1 MKLRQFILISILFF
15 LIISGALIIYA
26 YSKTWGKIDIEIKIH
41 INEQLVQESAFGE
54 SPTFAI
60 WLEDPNTHKIKTV
73 FVTRR
78 AAEGDWEGKAEVP
91 VALPAW
97 FHVNREMACQQMPE
111 ATEGRDPEQ
120 IIITGATPK
129 PGYFVK
135 RISVEQDS
143 EWILW
148 IEVNLAGDFNEY
160 YMEFNTDLNI
170 ADEYMTG
177 QPALI
182 YRTQITASLGTK
194 IVPEILGM
202 TNPASSLEEI
212 ITPLEGI
219 STASDIFDEI
229 SLNVVKTKPRIISW

>member
-1 MKLRQFILISILFF
+1 MKLRRFIIFSILFF
-15 LIISGALIIYA
+15 LVLSGTLIIYA
-26 YSKTWGKIDIEIKIH
+26 YSKTWGKNDIEINIH

-60 WLEDPNTHKIKTV
+60 WLEDPNTHKTKTV

-78 AAEGDWEGKAEVP
+78 AAEEDWEGKAEVP

-97 FHVNREMACQQMPE
+97 FFVNKEKKYQQIPE
-111 ATEGRDPEQ
+111 NPEGNPEQ
-120 IIITGATPK
+120 IIITGATPR

-143 EWILW
+143 DWILW

-160 YMEFNTDLNI
+160 YMEFNKDLNI
-170 ADEYMTG
+170 TDEYMTG

-182 YRTQITASLGTK
+182 YRTIITASLGT
-194 IVPEILGM
+194 IIIPEIKGM
-202 TNPASSLEEI
+202 TMPDSSLDKI

-229 SLNVVKTKPRIISW
+229 RLNVVKTKPRIISW

>member
-1 MKLRQFILISILFF
+1 MKLRQFILISIIL
-15 LIISGALIIYA
+15 LLLISGSLIIYA
-26 YSKTWGKIDIEIKIH
+26 YSKTWGKNDIEIKIH
-41 INEQLVQESAFGE
+41 INEQLVQKSAFGE

-60 WLEDPNTHKIKTV
+60 WLEDPNTHKTKTV

-97 FHVNREMACQQMPE
+97 FHINKEKKYQQTPE
-111 ATEGRDPEQ
+111 VTEGNPEQ

-143 EWILW
+143 DWILW

-160 YMEFNTDLNI
+160 YMEFNKKLNI

-182 YRTQITASLGTK
+182 YRTMITASLGT
-194 IVPEILGM
+194 IINPEIAGM
-202 TNPASSLEEI
+202 TMPESTFEEI
-212 ITPLEGI
+212 IKPLEGI
-219 STASDIFDEI
+219 STASGIFDEI

>member
-97 FHVNREMACQQMPE
+97 FHVNKEMAYQQMPKL
-111 ATEGRDPEQ
+111 TDGNPEQ

-143 EWILW
+143 DWILW

-182 YRTQITASLGTK
+182 YRTKIKASLGTK
-194 IVPEILGM
+194 TVPEISGM
-202 TNPASSLEEI
+202 TNPDSSLEEI

-229 SLNVVKTKPRIISW
+229 SLQVIKTKPRIISW